1 MEPVSEN
8 YGQTVEDGLIWRK
21 VDGLSWRDYTEV
33 AQVPGG
39 QLYRTIIGDEHG
51 LSVAMA
57 FVPVVK

>member
-8 YGQTVEDGLIWRK
+8 YGQTVEDKLTWILIH
-21 VDGLSWRDYTEV
+21 GSSWRDYTEV
-33 AQVPGG
+33 AHVPGG